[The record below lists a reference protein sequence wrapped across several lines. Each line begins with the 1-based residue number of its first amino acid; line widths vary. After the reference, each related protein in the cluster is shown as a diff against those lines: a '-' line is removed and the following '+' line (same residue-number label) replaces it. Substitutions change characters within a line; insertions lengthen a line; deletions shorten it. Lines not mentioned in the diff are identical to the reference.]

1 LACFAGAKLS
11 PGFALFAQYAGL
23 PERIATANLVLTG
36 EGSLDSSTL
45 MGKGVGELA
54 SLCAERRVPAVALAG
69 VVPQPEQAARL
80 FSRTYALTPDFTASE
95 NALRNPAEFLQQL
108 SAKAAADWTAS
119 PV

>member
-1 LACFAGAKLS
+1 
-11 PGFALFAQYAGL
+11 
-23 PERIATANLVLTG
+23 
-36 EGSLDSSTL
+36 

-80 FSRTYALTPDFTASE
+80 FRRAYALAPDFTTGE
-95 NALRNPAEFLQQL
+95 NALLNPAEFLQKL

-119 PV
+119 PL